1 MLGRGLRRL
10 EGHEGARGLLRG
22 LLGLGLRLHWLEGR
36 GERVS
41 RRLGRVL
48 HGRLLGLRRGRAGKR
63 VERRGRLLSLG
74 LHRLLWLG
82 LSGCLRQAKATEEVD
97 RRLGSRL
104 LRRLLC
110 GLLLWLC
117 TLHEA
122 EC

>member
-1 MLGRGLRRL
+1 MWRL
-10 EGHEGARGLLRG
+10 EGHESTRGLLRG
-22 LLGLGLRLHWLEGR
+22 LLGLGLRLHWLERR

-41 RRLGRVL
+41 RGLGSGL
-48 HGRLLGLRRGRAGKR
+48 LGRLLGLRRGRAGKR
-63 VERRGRLLSLG
+63 IERRGRLLSLG

-82 LSGCLRQAKATEEVD
+82 LSGCLRQAKAAEEID
-97 RRLGSRL
+97 GRLRSGL

-110 GLLLWLC
+110 GLLLGLS